1 MDNIFL
7 DFLTS
12 YIHFFSSVLLWGITF
27 FVFFILRPV
36 NREGS
41 LSLILPRIHRF
52 ILPISTISILSG
64 IALTFININFDPYRL
79 FNTIW
84 GYLLIIGGLFSIP
97 VYLVILSQSK
107 AGNIKIQLNKKKNF
121 KKKNFTTLFIIHFT
135 FNYDNYNG
143 LCNEIVFLVS

>member
-1 MDNIFL
+1 MDNIYL
-7 DFLTS
+7 DFLTL
-12 YIHFFSSVLLWGITF
+12 YIHFFSSVLWWGITF

-41 LSLILPRIHRF
+41 YSLILPRIHRF

-84 GYLLIIGGLFSIP
+84 GYLVVIGGLFSIP

-107 AGNIKIQLNKKKNF
+107 PVNIKIQLNKKKNF
-121 KKKNFTTLFIIHFT
+121 NKKILPPYFLFILLSITIF
-135 FNYDNYNG
+135 
-143 LCNEIVFLVS
+143 IMVFVTKVFSY

>member
-1 MDNIFL
+1 MDNIL
-7 DFLTS
+7 LGFLTS
-12 YIHFFSSVLLWGITF
+12 YIHFFSSVLWWGITF

-41 LSLILPRIHRF
+41 YSLILPRIHQF

-107 AGNIKIQLNKKKNF
+107 LGNIKIQLNKKKNF
-121 KKKNFTTLFIIHFT
+121 IKKILPPYLLFILLSITIF
-135 FNYDNYNG
+135 
-143 LCNEIVFLVS
+143 IMVFVTKLFS

>member
-1 MDNIFL
+1 MDNIL
-7 DFLTS
+7 LGFLTS
-12 YIHFFSSVLLWGITF
+12 YIHFFSSVLWWGITF

-41 LSLILPRIHRF
+41 YSLILPRIHQF

-107 AGNIKIQLNKKKNF
+107 LGNIKIQLNKKKNF
-121 KKKNFTTLFIIHFT
+121 KKKILPPYLLFILLSITIF
-135 FNYDNYNG
+135 
-143 LCNEIVFLVS
+143 IMVFVTKLFS

>member
-1 MDNIFL
+1 MDNIL
-7 DFLTS
+7 LGFLTS
-12 YIHFFSSVLLWGITF
+12 YIHFFSSVLWWGITF

-41 LSLILPRIHRF
+41 YSLILPRIHQF

-64 IALTFININFDPYRL
+64 IALTFININFDPGKL
-79 FNTIW
+79 FNNIW

-107 AGNIKIQLNKKKNF
+107 LGNIKIQLNKKKNF
-121 KKKNFTTLFIIHFT
+121 KKKILPPYLLFILLSITIF
-135 FNYDNYNG
+135 
-143 LCNEIVFLVS
+143 IMVFVTKLFS

>member
-1 MDNIFL
+1 MDNIVL

-12 YIHFFSSVLLWGITF
+12 YIHFFSSVLWWGITF

-41 LSLILPRIHRF
+41 YSLILPRIHRF

-121 KKKNFTTLFIIHFT
+121 KKKNLPPYLLFILLSIT
-135 FNYDNYNG
+135 
-143 LCNEIVFLVS
+143 IIIMVFVTKLFS

>member
-1 MDNIFL
+1 MDNIL
-7 DFLTS
+7 LGFLTS
-12 YIHFFSSVLLWGITF
+12 YIHFSSSVLWWGITF

-41 LSLILPRIHRF
+41 YSLILPRIHQF

-79 FNTIW
+79 FNTIV

-107 AGNIKIQLNKKKNF
+107 LGNIKIQLNKKKNF
-121 KKKNFTTLFIIHFT
+121 KKKILPPYLLFILLSITIF
-135 FNYDNYNG
+135 
-143 LCNEIVFLVS
+143 IMVFVTKLFS

>member
-121 KKKNFTTLFIIHFT
+121 KKKILPPYLLFILLSIT
-135 FNYDNYNG
+135 
-143 LCNEIVFLVS
+143 IIIMVFVTKLFS

>member
-7 DFLTS
+7 DFLTL
-12 YIHFFSSVLLWGITF
+12 YIHFFSSVLWWGITF

-41 LSLILPRIHRF
+41 YSLILPRIHRF

-84 GYLLIIGGLFSIP
+84 GYLVIIGGLFSIP

-107 AGNIKIQLNKKKNF
+107 PVNIKIQLNKKKNF
-121 KKKNFTTLFIIHFT
+121 NKKILPPYFLFILLSITIF
-135 FNYDNYNG
+135 
-143 LCNEIVFLVS
+143 IMVFVTKVFS

>member
-7 DFLTS
+7 DFLTL
-12 YIHFFSSVLLWGITF
+12 YIHFFSSVLWWGITF

-41 LSLILPRIHRF
+41 YSLILPRIHRF

-84 GYLLIIGGLFSIP
+84 GYLVIIGGLFSIP

-107 AGNIKIQLNKKKNF
+107 PVNIKIQLNKKKNF
-121 KKKNFTTLFIIHFT
+121 NKKILPPYFLFILLSIT
-135 FNYDNYNG
+135 
-143 LCNEIVFLVS
+143 ISIMVFVTKVFS

>member
-7 DFLTS
+7 DFLTL
-12 YIHFFSSVLLWGITF
+12 YIHFFSSVLWWGITF

-41 LSLILPRIHRF
+41 YSLILPRIHRF

-84 GYLLIIGGLFSIP
+84 GYLVIIGGLFSIP

-107 AGNIKIQLNKKKNF
+107 PVIIKIQLNKKKNF
-121 KKKNFTTLFIIHFT
+121 NKKILPPYFLFILLSITIF
-135 FNYDNYNG
+135 
-143 LCNEIVFLVS
+143 IMVFVTKVFS

>member
-7 DFLTS
+7 DFLTL
-12 YIHFFSSVLLWGITF
+12 YIHFFSSVLWWGITF

-41 LSLILPRIHRF
+41 YSLILPRIHRF

-84 GYLLIIGGLFSIP
+84 GYLVIIGGLFSIP

-107 AGNIKIQLNKKKNF
+107 PVTFKIQLNKKKNF
-121 KKKNFTTLFIIHFT
+121 KKKILPPYFLFILLSITIF
-135 FNYDNYNG
+135 
-143 LCNEIVFLVS
+143 IMVFVTKVFS

>member
-1 MDNIFL
+1 MDNIIL
-7 DFLTS
+7 DFLTL
-12 YIHFFSSVLLWGITF
+12 YIHFFSSVLWWGITF

-41 LSLILPRIHRF
+41 YSLILPRIHRF

-84 GYLLIIGGLFSIP
+84 GYLLIVGGLFSIP
-97 VYLVILSQSK
+97 VYLFILSQSK
-107 AGNIKIQLNKKKNF
+107 PGNTKIQLNKKENF
-121 KKKNFTTLFIIHFT
+121 KKKILPPYLLFILLSIT
-135 FNYDNYNG
+135 I
-143 LCNEIVFLVS
+143 LIMVFVTNLFS

>member
-1 MDNIFL
+1 MDNIL
-7 DFLTS
+7 LGFLTS
-12 YIHFFSSVLLWGITF
+12 NIHFFSSILWWGITF

-41 LSLILPRIHRF
+41 YSLILPRIHQF

-79 FNTIW
+79 FNTIG

-107 AGNIKIQLNKKKNF
+107 LGNIKIQLNKKKNF
-121 KKKNFTTLFIIHFT
+121 KKKILPPYLLFILLSITIF
-135 FNYDNYNG
+135 
-143 LCNEIVFLVS
+143 IMVFVTKLFS

>member
-7 DFLTS
+7 DFLTL
-12 YIHFFSSVLLWGITF
+12 YIHFFSSVLWWGITF

-41 LSLILPRIHRF
+41 YSLILPRIHRF

-84 GYLLIIGGLFSIP
+84 GYLVIIGGLFSIP

-107 AGNIKIQLNKKKNF
+107 PVNIKIQLNKKKNF
-121 KKKNFTTLFIIHFT
+121 NKKILPPYFLFILLSITIF
-135 FNYDNYNG
+135 
-143 LCNEIVFLVS
+143 IMVFVMKVFS

>member
-1 MDNIFL
+1 MDNIL
-7 DFLTS
+7 LGFLTS
-12 YIHFFSSVLLWGITF
+12 CIHFFSSVLWWGITF

-41 LSLILPRIHRF
+41 YSLILPRIHRF

-84 GYLLIIGGLFSIP
+84 GYLVIIGGLFSIP

-107 AGNIKIQLNKKKNF
+107 PVNIKIQLNKKKNF
-121 KKKNFTTLFIIHFT
+121 NKKILPPYFLFILLSITIF
-135 FNYDNYNG
+135 
-143 LCNEIVFLVS
+143 IMVFVMKVFS

>member
-7 DFLTS
+7 DFLTL
-12 YIHFFSSVLLWGITF
+12 YIHFFSSVLWWGITF

-41 LSLILPRIHRF
+41 YSLILPRIHRF

-84 GYLLIIGGLFSIP
+84 GYLVVIGGLFSIP

-107 AGNIKIQLNKKKNF
+107 PVNIKIQLNKKKNF
-121 KKKNFTTLFIIHFT
+121 NKKILPPYFLFILLSITIF
-135 FNYDNYNG
+135 
-143 LCNEIVFLVS
+143 IMVFVTKVFSY

>member
-1 MDNIFL
+1 MDNIL
-7 DFLTS
+7 LGFLTS
-12 YIHFFSSVLLWGITF
+12 YIHFFSSVLWWGITF

-36 NREGS
+36 NKEGS
-41 LSLILPRIHRF
+41 YSLILPRIHQF

-79 FNTIW
+79 FNTIV

-107 AGNIKIQLNKKKNF
+107 LGNIKIQLNKKKNF
-121 KKKNFTTLFIIHFT
+121 KKKILPPYLLFILLSITIF
-135 FNYDNYNG
+135 
-143 LCNEIVFLVS
+143 IMVFVTKLFS

>member
-7 DFLTS
+7 GFLTS
-12 YIHFFSSVLLWGITF
+12 YIHFFSSVLWWGITF

-41 LSLILPRIHRF
+41 YSLILPRIHQF

-64 IALTFININFDPYRL
+64 ISLTFININFDPYRL

-107 AGNIKIQLNKKKNF
+107 LGNIKIQLNKKKNF
-121 KKKNFTTLFIIHFT
+121 KKKILPPYLLFILLSITIF
-135 FNYDNYNG
+135 
-143 LCNEIVFLVS
+143 IMVFVTKLFS

>member
-1 MDNIFL
+1 MDNIL
-7 DFLTS
+7 LGFLTS
-12 YIHFFSSVLLWGITF
+12 YIHFFSSVLWWGITF

-41 LSLILPRIHRF
+41 YSLILPRIHQF

-79 FNTIW
+79 FNTI
-84 GYLLIIGGLFSIP
+84 GGNLLIIGGFFSIP

-107 AGNIKIQLNKKKNF
+107 LGNIKIQLNKKKNF
-121 KKKNFTTLFIIHFT
+121 KKKILPPYLLFILLSITIF
-135 FNYDNYNG
+135 
-143 LCNEIVFLVS
+143 IMVFVTKLFS

>member
-7 DFLTS
+7 DFLTL
-12 YIHFFSSVLLWGITF
+12 YIHFFSSVLWWGITF

-41 LSLILPRIHRF
+41 YSLILPRIHRF

-64 IALTFININFDPYRL
+64 IVLTFININFDPYRL

-84 GYLLIIGGLFSIP
+84 GYLVIIGGLFSIP

-107 AGNIKIQLNKKKNF
+107 PVNIKIQLNKKKNF
-121 KKKNFTTLFIIHFT
+121 NKKILPPYFLFILLSITIF
-135 FNYDNYNG
+135 
-143 LCNEIVFLVS
+143 IMVFVTKVFS

>member
-7 DFLTS
+7 DFLTL
-12 YIHFFSSVLLWGITF
+12 YIHFFSSVLWWGITF

-41 LSLILPRIHRF
+41 YSLIPPRIHRF

-84 GYLLIIGGLFSIP
+84 GYLVIIGGLFSIP

-107 AGNIKIQLNKKKNF
+107 PVNIKIQLNKKKNF
-121 KKKNFTTLFIIHFT
+121 NKKILPPYFLFILLSITIF
-135 FNYDNYNG
+135 
-143 LCNEIVFLVS
+143 IMVFVMKVFS

>member
-1 MDNIFL
+1 MDNIL
-7 DFLTS
+7 LGFLTS
-12 YIHFFSSVLLWGITF
+12 YIHFFSSVLWWGITF

-41 LSLILPRIHRF
+41 YSLILPRIHRF

-84 GYLLIIGGLFSIP
+84 GYLVIIGGLFSIP

-107 AGNIKIQLNKKKNF
+107 PVNIKIQLNKKKNF
-121 KKKNFTTLFIIHFT
+121 NKKILPPYFLFILLSITIF
-135 FNYDNYNG
+135 
-143 LCNEIVFLVS
+143 IMVFVTKVFS

>member
-1 MDNIFL
+1 MDNIL
-7 DFLTS
+7 LGFLTS
-12 YIHFFSSVLLWGITF
+12 YIHFFSSVLWWGITF

-41 LSLILPRIHRF
+41 YSLILPRIHQF

-79 FNTIW
+79 FNTIV

-107 AGNIKIQLNKKKNF
+107 LGNIKIQLNKKKNF
-121 KKKNFTTLFIIHFT
+121 KKKILPPYLLFILLSITIF
-135 FNYDNYNG
+135 
-143 LCNEIVFLVS
+143 IMVFVTKLFS

>member
-12 YIHFFSSVLLWGITF
+12 YIHFFSSVLWWGITF

-41 LSLILPRIHRF
+41 YSLILPRIHRF

-64 IALTFININFDPYRL
+64 IALTFININFEPYRL

-107 AGNIKIQLNKKKNF
+107 LVNIKIQLNKKKNF
-121 KKKNFTTLFIIHFT
+121 KKKILPPYLLFILLSIT
-135 FNYDNYNG
+135 
-143 LCNEIVFLVS
+143 IIIMVFVTKLFS

>member
-1 MDNIFL
+1 MDNIL
-7 DFLTS
+7 LGFLTS
-12 YIHFFSSVLLWGITF
+12 YIHFFSSVLWWGITF

-41 LSLILPRIHRF
+41 YSLILPRIHQF

-64 IALTFININFDPYRL
+64 IALTFININFDPCRL

-107 AGNIKIQLNKKKNF
+107 LGNIKIQLNKKKNF
-121 KKKNFTTLFIIHFT
+121 KKKILPPYLLFILLSITIF
-135 FNYDNYNG
+135 
-143 LCNEIVFLVS
+143 IMVFVTKLFS

>member
-7 DFLTS
+7 HFLTL
-12 YIHFFSSVLLWGITF
+12 YIHFFSSVLWWGITF

-41 LSLILPRIHRF
+41 YSLILPRIHRF

-84 GYLLIIGGLFSIP
+84 GYLVIIGGLFSIP

-107 AGNIKIQLNKKKNF
+107 PLNINIQLNKKKNF
-121 KKKNFTTLFIIHFT
+121 NKKILPPYFLFILLPLL
-135 FNYDNYNG
+135 Y
-143 LCNEIVFLVS
+143 L

>member
-7 DFLTS
+7 HFLTS
-12 YIHFFSSVLLWGITF
+12 YIHFFSSVLWWGITF
-27 FVFFILRPV
+27 FVFFILRSV
-36 NREGS
+36 NREGFY
-41 LSLILPRIHRF
+41 SLILPRIHRF

-64 IALTFININFDPYRL
+64 IVLTLININFDWYRL

-107 AGNIKIQLNKKKNF
+107 PGNIKIQLNKKKNF
-121 KKKNFTTLFIIHFT
+121 KKKILPPYLLFILLSIT
-135 FNYDNYNG
+135 
-143 LCNEIVFLVS
+143 IIIMVFVTKLFS

>member
-12 YIHFFSSVLLWGITF
+12 YIHFFSSVLWWGITF

-36 NREGS
+36 NKEGS

-64 IALTFININFDPYRL
+64 IALTFMNINFDPYRL

-121 KKKNFTTLFIIHFT
+121 KKKILPPYLLFILLSIT
-135 FNYDNYNG
+135 
-143 LCNEIVFLVS
+143 IIIMVFVTKLFS